1 MSRNIVKILLLFVL
15 PLLFTFCDSKTPPQ
29 NNRIVIGISAD
40 VQTFNPL
47 FTLSVDE
54 GAITELLYLSLFDF
68 RWNEAK
74 GGINEHPM
82 LAKSWEWTED
92 SSSVIISLRN
102 DAFWTDGIQITS
114 DDIIFSFDVYSDP
127 SVQSRLYGTFKNLFV
142 DEENHIDLKKTFE
155 VISPFEFKVN
165 FPPNSVPNL
174 YELSLP
180 VIPIHIFGEN
190 DRKELSGS
198 GHNFKPVSSGSYLMK
213 KWDKNQTVT
222 LSANKRSFLYDDE
235 QINEIV
241 FKVIPDYTSKIL
253 QLQKGEIDL
262 LELVKVE
269 DIEDI
274 KSNGDLDIVSIVGRE
289 YDYVGLNNIDPKAYS
304 DGEIVPNKLFGS
316 KNVRRAISYAI
327 NRKEILNEYLLG
339 FGELAVAPVSS
350 IFKTVFNEEI
360 KPYEFNLTKA
370 KELLAADGWHDVDK
384 NGVLEKGDDEFSFTL
399 YHPAG
404 NPLRE
409 YASISI
415 RNSLKAVGIDV
426 KVETIELG
434 TLIDY
439 LFEKKLDAWM
449 AGWYVPIPVE
459 LKQYWYSDLASTPLN
474 FASYRNNHID
484 SLLDLLQ
491 TRISEEKRTEAIKAF
506 QKLIHDDEPVTFLYW
521 VPNICVYNKR
531 IKEIDIN
538 PSGTVT
544 HCWEWRLQ

>member
-1 MSRNIVKILLLFVL
+1 MNRNIIKICLLFVF
-15 PLLFTFCDSKTPPQ
+15 PLLFTFCDSKTPDQ
-29 NNRIVIGISAD
+29 NNRVVIGISAD
-40 VQTFNPL
+40 VQSFNPL

-54 GAITELLYLSLFDF
+54 GAITELLYLGLFDF
-68 RWNEAK
+68 RWNNAE
-74 GGINEHPM
+74 GGINEYPM
-82 LAKSWEWTED
+82 LAKSWEWTDD
-92 SSSVIISLRN
+92 SSSVIISLRD
-102 DAFWTDGIQITS
+102 DAFWTDGVQITA
-114 DDIIFSFDVYSDP
+114 DDIIFSFDAYSDP
-127 SVQSRLYGTFKNLFV
+127 LVQSRLYGSFKNLFT
-142 DEENHIDLKKTFE
+142 DEENHIDLKRTFE

-174 YELSLP
+174 YELSLSI
-180 VIPIHIFGEN
+180 IPIHIYGEIE
-190 DRKELSGS
+190 REELSS
-198 GHNFKPVSSGSYLMK
+198 SEHNFKPVSSGAYLLK

-222 LSANKRSFLYDDE
+222 LSVNKRSFLYDDE

-253 QLQKGEIDL
+253 QLQKGEIDIIEL
-262 LELVKVE
+262 LKVE

-274 KSNGDLDIVSIVGRE
+274 RSNGELEIVPVIGRE
-289 YDYVGLNNIDPKAYS
+289 YDYVGLNNIDPNAYS
-304 DGEIVPNKLFGS
+304 DGGIVPNKLFGS

-327 NRKEILNEYLLG
+327 NRKEIVNEYLLG
-339 FGELAVAPVSS
+339 LGELAATPVSS

-360 KPYEFNLTKA
+360 IPYEYNLTKA
-370 KELLAADGWHDVDK
+370 KELLATDGWYDIDK
-384 NGVLEKGDDEFSFTL
+384 DGILEKGDDEFSFTL
-399 YHPAG
+399 YYPAG

-409 YASISI
+409 YASISV
-415 RNSLKAVGIDV
+415 RNSLKAIGIDV
-426 KVETIELG
+426 KLEIIELG

-459 LKQYWYSDLASTPLN
+459 LKQYWYSDLGSTPLN
-474 FASYRNNHID
+474 FASYRNNQID

-491 TRISEEKRTEAIKAF
+491 TKISAEKRTGTIKAF

-531 IKEIDIN
+531 IAEIDIN

-544 HCWEWRLQ
+544 HCWDWRLQ